1 MIFFSSGHGEIK
13 LQQFYELCNNLNPH
27 IKFEQTTSPTNIAFL
42 DVQVI
47 LKEGKITTDLYTKPT
62 DTHQY
67 LNWNSCHPRHT
78 KTVIPYSLS
87 LRPRRICS
95 SDELFKTRARELHNN
110 LLERGYRDTL
120 IRDSINKAR
129 QLSREEALRPN
140 TERRK
145 TERVP
150 LVVTYN
156 PALVGILKIVANH
169 HNILPTSQRCKEV
182 FSQLPLIAYRKSR
195 NLSDLLTSKRLKPT
209 SHHWHT

>member
-1 MIFFSSGHGEIK
+1 MGTKMAPTYANLFMGHLEEQMLEETTLKPLIWFRFIDDIFFLWTFGEIK
-13 LQQFYELCNNLNPH
+13 LQQFYELCNNFNPH

-78 KTVIPYSLS
+78 KTAIPYSLS
-87 LRPRRICS
+87 LRLRRICS
-95 SDELFKTRARELHNN
+95 SDELFETRAGELHNI

-129 QLSREEALRPN
+129 QLPG
-140 TERRK
+140 RRRYAP
-145 TERVP
+145 TPRDE
-150 LVVTYN
+150 T
-156 PALVGILKIVANH
+156 LKEY
-169 HNILPTSQRCKEV
+169 P
-182 FSQLPLIAYRKSR
+182 
-195 NLSDLLTSKRLKPT
+195 
-209 SHHWHT
+209 